1 MHCVPAACFSRFVFM
16 ALMEYCL
23 VNIVLGDSEEPR
35 DRAPSIDARS
45 TKEKFF
51 QLASRM
57 SLRSSSV
64 TSVTDYQGDG
74 DGGDDDDGDL
84 YYYWLDFA

>member
-1 MHCVPAACFSRFVFM
+1 M

-23 VNIVLGDSEEPR
+23 VNIVLGDSF
-35 DRAPSIDARS
+35 DAKSRSSSLIPTKS

-57 SLRSSSV
+57 SFRSVSNQVSCV
-64 TSVTDYQGDG
+64 YIGTVMM
-74 DGGDDDDGDL
+74 
-84 YYYWLDFA
+84 